1 MTQMPIGRTPACHGG
16 VLSRFLVLLRFLAIC
31 LPFIAWGCASNGI
44 EPLDEALAS
53 AEPEV
58 QDIVFSGNDTFGSF
72 TLRGQMETKR
82 RSWLTFWE
90 PGSSYNADALD
101 QDMLRLR
108 KFYFDRGFLETQA
121 TVDKVEDTEDGSG
134 VILHIAIVE
143 GPQTMVGSVLVSGRR
158 PPELPPESEL
168 GSELPLRVGGPLNRE
183 QFDLS
188 IGKLQEILEDA
199 GYARATVVP
208 NTQVDTETR
217 LAAIEFELVPGQK
230 TTFGPITIAGQVK
243 VPEHVISRKISFA
256 EGDPY
261 NAKQVRDS
269 QRRIFNLDMFTGVT
283 PRRLNED
290 AADQPLAIQ
299 FDIRERKPRTL
310 QFGIGLSSVES
321 VRYEVEWIH
330 RNVFNEG
337 ETLDLL
343 ARITGIS
350 QGLEAKLVE
359 PFFFNRNVSA
369 SYSLFLLNFK
379 QIDTDPFGIVR
390 SIFNIEDP
398 FPAYDFLTAGG
409 DWRVKREFTDRFSGV
424 AGLEFTNT
432 DFYNVDLT
440 ADEELL
446 EGVED
451 NKLFVQ
457 FLELEWNGRD
467 NNLSPRQGFLLSGSL
482 DHSNDSLLSDVSFA
496 KLELEGRYFR
506 PVFEDTTMALQL
518 KLGGIEPYGGSK
530 VIPANKRFYSG
541 GPGSVRG
548 YAINRLGP
556 LDLNGNPIGGNSLI
570 EGSAELRFPV
580 AGPVRGSVFVDFGN
594 VFEPSFTY
602 PLDQLKYSAGAGI
615 YYLSPVGLL
624 RLELAWAIDP
634 DDAAITSPLI
644 FGIGH
649 AF

>member
-1 MTQMPIGRTPACHGG
+1 VPVAR
-16 VLSRFLVLLRFLAIC
+16 LSAYRCRALHRFLALLRLLAVC
-31 LPFIAWGCASNGI
+31 LPISWGCASTGV
-44 EPLDEALAS
+44 EPPEEAPSS
-53 AEPEV
+53 AEPQV
-58 QDIVFSGNDTFGSF
+58 KDVVFGGNDTFGSF

-90 PGSSYNADALD
+90 PGSTYDVDVLD
-101 QDMLRLR
+101 QDLLRLR
-108 KFYFDRGFLETQA
+108 KYYFDRGFLETQA
-121 TVDKVEDTEDGSG
+121 IVDKVEETEDGSG
-134 VILHIAIVE
+134 VTLHIAIVE
-143 GPQTMVGSVLVSGRR
+143 GPRTMVGSVLVSGRR

-168 GSELPLRVGGPLNRE
+168 AADLPLQVGDPLNRE

-188 IGKLQEILEDA
+188 VAELQKTLENA
-199 GYARATVVP
+199 GYARATAVP
-208 NTQVDTETR
+208 NTQVDTETQ
-217 LAAIEFELVPGQK
+217 LATVEFELVPGQK
-230 TTFGPITIAGQVK
+230 TTFGPVTIAGQVEI
-243 VPEHVISRKISFA
+243 PEHVISREISFA

-269 QRRIFNLDMFTGVT
+269 QKSIFEIDMFTAVT
-283 PRRLNED
+283 PRKLNQDAED
-290 AADQPLAIQ
+290 EPLAIQ
-299 FDIRERKPRTL
+299 FDVRERKPRTL

-321 VRYEVEWIH
+321 VRYEAEWTH
-330 RNVFNEG
+330 RNIFDEG

-343 ARITGIS
+343 ARISGIS
-350 QGLEAKLVE
+350 QGFEAELVD
-359 PFFFNRNVSA
+359 PFFFNRKTST

-379 QIDTDPFGIVR
+379 QIDTDPFGIVT
-390 SIFNIEDP
+390 SIFDIEDP

-409 DWRVKREFTDRFSGV
+409 DWKVKREFTDRFSGV

-432 DFYNVDLT
+432 DFYNVDFT

-457 FLELEWNGRD
+457 FLELEWNRRD
-467 NNLSPRQGFLLSGSL
+467 NDLNPERGFLLRGGL

-506 PVFEDTTMALQL
+506 PVFGDTTLALRL
-518 KLGGIEPYGGSK
+518 KLGGIEPYGSSS
-530 VIPANKRFYSG
+530 VIPVNERFFAG

-570 EGSAELRFPV
+570 EGSAELRIPI
-580 AGPVRGSVFVDFGN
+580 AGALGGSVFVDFGN
-594 VFEPSFTY
+594 VYEPSLTY
-602 PLDQLKYSAGAGI
+602 RLDELKYSVGAGV
-615 YYLSPVGLL
+615 YYRTPVGPV

-634 DDAAITSPLI
+634 DDDADTTPLI